1 MSGPL
6 RTVVYGR
13 DPAWLPH
20 GLKSLASC
28 RGEVG
33 EDMSSNFV
41 KNVPSAVDID
51 CMIEWV
57 ILRSARRHLVA
68 SIARRGGG

>member
-1 MSGPL
+1 MSGPS
-6 RTVVYGR
+6 RTVVIGR
-13 DPAWLPH
+13 GSAWMPH
-20 GLKSLASC
+20 GQRPFASY

-33 EDMSSNFV
+33 EHMSSIIM

-51 CMIEWV
+51 CVIEW
-57 ILRSARRHLVA
+57 IIMRSARRHLVA